1 MTRVLCID
9 DDREMCE
16 LLIDALTSRGF
27 EIDTAHDGDA
37 GLIAILERQPDLV
50 LCDVTM
56 PGLSGFEVL
65 KQLSELDTETLGR
78 IPFIFLTAMAD
89 RESILA
95 GRRLGADDY
104 VTKPI
109 DFDVLAEI
117 IRARLVPTGLLGR
130 KLPELTK
137 REAEVLTWAAQ
148 GKSSVDI
155 ATILNLSDRTVEFH
169 IKNIMNKLHVVTRVQ
184 AVLKASLHGMIKG

>member
-16 LLIDALTSRGF
+16 LLTDALTSRGF
-27 EIDTAHDGDA
+27 EVSTAHDGNA

-56 PGLSGFEVL
+56 PGLSGFDLL

-130 KLPELTK
+130 KLPPLTK

-148 GKSSVDI
+148 GKSSTDI
-155 ATILNLSDRTVEFH
+155 ATILEMSDRTVEFH
-169 IKNIMNKLHVVTRVQ
+169 IRNIMKKLNVVSRVQ
-184 AVLKASLHGMIKG
+184 AVLKACLHGMIKP

>member
-1 MTRVLCID
+1 MTKVLCID

-16 LLIDALTSRGF
+16 LLNDALTSRGF
-27 EIDTAHDGDA
+27 EVETAYDGDA
-37 GLIAILERQPDLV
+37 GLIAILEQQPDLV

-56 PGLSGFEVL
+56 PGLSGFDL
-65 KQLSELDTETLGR
+65 LNQLSELDTESLGR

-89 RESILA
+89 RESVLA

-104 VTKPI
+104 VTKPV
-109 DFDVLAEI
+109 DFDVLTEI

-155 ATILNLSDRTVEFH
+155 AAILNMSDRTVEFH
-169 IKNIMNKLHVVTRVQ
+169 IKNIMNKLRVVTRVQ